1 MKLKITAGET
11 IAGFID
17 TIPSEKYWSRPYL
30 RGVHHM
36 GRRHQR
42 ERIESCAEWAAQ
54 NYDGDFIEIG
64 AMHGKTTL
72 VLAKIARKYNR
83 KVIVIDPWSTP
94 KEAFDG
100 DLKYLEGNEYEI
112 FCENT
117 KDYSDVIEVNRVS
130 SHDPSLPEIL
140 KQRELCF
147 AWVDGSH
154 TEVALKNDLN
164 LVKHC
169 QGVIGVDDI
178 GYRMFCDVCCHSEG
192 YNLFEHFN
200 EFCSQNSFQKI
211 KLDWNAEGYI
221 FCGYK
226 DPLLTPDF
234 LGSRAEELIGPI
246 KFLSSIS
253 IVNLIYVGDLE
264 NGPQGPLPPTG
275 PLTARFVW
283 LTPTNT
289 TDTSGHIRVGGQ
301 TMPGHRL
308 HITQDFINRL
318 GPPESECSGEE
329 E

>member
-1 MKLKITAGET
+1 
-11 IAGFID
+11 
-17 TIPSEKYWSRPYL
+17 
-30 RGVHHM
+30 
-36 GRRHQR
+36 
-42 ERIESCAEWAAQ
+42 
-54 NYDGDFIEIG
+54 
-64 AMHGKTTL
+64 
-72 VLAKIARKYNR
+72 
-83 KVIVIDPWSTP
+83 VIVIDPWSAP
-94 KEAFDG
+94 KEDFDG

-178 GYRMFCDVCCHSEG
+178 SYQMNFATHVRCHKEG
-192 YNLFEHFN
+192 NTYNLFEHFN

-226 DPLLTPDF
+226 DSLLTPDF
-234 LGSRAEELIGPI
+234 LGSHAHEFIEPI
-246 KFLSSIS
+246 EFFSSIS
-253 IVNLIYVGDLE
+253 VANQTFIGATDLE
-264 NGPQGPLPPTG
+264 LAGHIDPHTTIIPRLVWMTPKNMKDITG
-275 PLTARFVW
+275 PIADKIAGRRITHVGYAEVGPEFAR
-283 LTPTNT
+283 
-289 TDTSGHIRVGGQ
+289 
-301 TMPGHRL
+301 
-308 HITQDFINRL
+308 RL
-318 GPPESECSGEE
+318 GPSPLECSEGEDD
-329 E
+329 